1 MYTSAIRAVAANKTA
16 AGAASAA
23 NVTAVA
29 AHLPYETPFGSAW
42 SYLASMAVPV
52 ALLYVPVRVAATAT
66 NERVSSHRLTLTLS
80 GLSPAAYWTGG
91 LLVDLALSVAS
102 IFLVALCGT
111 SVGVAPWDDAAA
123 PAALCVLLSAFPSL
137 ILCAYAMSFSFEG
150 AFYLTLVPIR
160 PRWRGERRSL
170 RTFAG
175 SSLRSSLAFNTRPRR
190 LSTPLLTP
198 FNSTPTFARI
208 DAFNASHAMTTGF
221 QVLSLFAVLILL
233 PLDGEDESTSHYH
246 LIVSAVFPPY
256 ALLGG
261 SHLVCWKALS
271 DDNGPREPRASGA
284 FYFHT
289 GFHTTAFV
297 RCTPILN
304 NEFLLCPAI
313 VSLRPPLGFNQSRH
327 TATPFDSASDAFL

>member
-1 MYTSAIRAVAANKTA
+1 MSNLYTSAIRAVAANKTA

-137 ILCAYAMSFSFEG
+137 LLCAYALSFSFE
-150 AFYLTLVPIR
+150 
-160 PRWRGERRSL
+160 
-170 RTFAG
+170 
-175 SSLRSSLAFNTRPRR
+175 
-190 LSTPLLTP
+190 
-198 FNSTPTFARI
+198 

-289 GFHTTAFV
+289 GSHTTAFA